1 MSEINVEIE
10 SIVKNLSGDICFLQP
25 VYEAIANSLE
35 ANATNIEVE
44 FFVDKQITFDNK
56 NNKIISYCIIDDGD
70 GFTQDNI
77 DSFNKLWS
85 EHKISMGCK
94 GSGRFTWLKVFNN
107 ISIISKIAKTASEVT
122 ISFNKKYNKD
132 TNIIKTNNNI
142 KNNQT
147 KVCFNNCIY
156 PINKGNKII
165 DKREIADLENIYNQ
179 IFDSLLIKLF
189 LLNQQSKIFNISI
202 KLGDRIKT
210 INNKDIPNLYHREF
224 EIDTKVPSD
233 RYGEKIKFDVFYYF
247 FPNKKKSKKAYY
259 CAHGRTVKR
268 IDDDSLGFSA
278 SLPNGD
284 SMIVLLCSQY
294 FDDNVNDQR
303 DGFNG
308 LENSDMKSRNMSY
321 PILLGDIKAELKKE
335 INLIIK
341 ERYPNILDIN
351 KTIIRSAVNEAP
363 YLSKYIYGNKDILVS
378 KDSLIKDAK
387 NEFAKSK
394 EKAKKNFEDILHN
407 ADVNMDALNSSIKEV
422 SEIAS
427 AELGEYILY
436 REKIIDALAYALN
449 AKEKKEKYIHWVF
462 MPKNTTSTEFDKD
475 KKMLSNLW
483 LLDDKYMSYSFVAS
497 DKRINE
503 IYNLIEKENKKRNIH
518 MGDKKPDITILFNKE
533 TNKDAVVIEFKKAF
547 ATLGEKETAPT
558 EINRNIGIIKRTL
571 SDVNSIY
578 GYIIT
583 TIDDEFNQSL
593 KDNGYIELFN
603 TSLDGKILYNYN
615 KTNNAHIF
623 AIDLNTIV
631 ADARS
636 RNKIFL
642 DILKNN

>member
-1 MSEINVEIE
+1 M
-10 SIVKNLSGDICFLQP
+10 
-25 VYEAIANSLE
+25 
-35 ANATNIEVE
+35 
-44 FFVDKQITFDNK
+44 
-56 NNKIISYCIIDDGD
+56 
-70 GFTQDNI
+70 
-77 DSFNKLWS
+77 
-85 EHKISMGCK
+85 
-94 GSGRFTWLKVFNN
+94 
-107 ISIISKIAKTASEVT
+107 
-122 ISFNKKYNKD
+122 
-132 TNIIKTNNNI
+132 
-142 KNNQT
+142 
-147 KVCFNNCIY
+147 
-156 PINKGNKII
+156 
-165 DKREIADLENIYNQ
+165 
-179 IFDSLLIKLF
+179 
-189 LLNQQSKIFNISI
+189 
-202 KLGDRIKT
+202 
-210 INNKDIPNLYHREF
+210 
-224 EIDTKVPSD
+224 
-233 RYGEKIKFDVFYYF
+233 
-247 FPNKKKSKKAYY
+247 
-259 CAHGRTVKR
+259 
-268 IDDDSLGFSA
+268 
-278 SLPNGD
+278 
-284 SMIVLLCSQY
+284 
-294 FDDNVNDQR
+294 
-303 DGFNG
+303 
-308 LENSDMKSRNMSY
+308 
-321 PILLGDIKAELKKE
+321 
-335 INLIIK
+335 
-341 ERYPNILDIN
+341 
-351 KTIIRSAVNEAP
+351 
-363 YLSKYIYGNKDILVS
+363 SKYIYENKDILVS

-615 KTNNAHIF
+615 KINNAHIF